1 MISLTGKRILVTGGS
16 RGIGRATAV
25 ALAEVVAN
33 MIGASASMEE
43 HGSEVEADVRAPGR
57 HFTGYVCDFGD
68 RATLYELID
77 PLKIAF
83 PVLTS

>member
-1 MISLTGKRILVTGGS
+1 
-16 RGIGRATAV
+16 
-25 ALAEVVAN
+25 